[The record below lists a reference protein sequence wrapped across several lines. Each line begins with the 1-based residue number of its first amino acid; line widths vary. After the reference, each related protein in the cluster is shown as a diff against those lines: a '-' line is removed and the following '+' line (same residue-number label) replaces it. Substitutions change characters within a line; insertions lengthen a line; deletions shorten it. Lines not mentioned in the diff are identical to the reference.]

1 MTTLVEVDDVHD
13 DTIDHDDTDGEID
26 DEQDDGDA
34 MKTSNM
40 RALFK
45 LQSTTSTTSSK
56 VSKMK
61 ETIAYAFNWID
72 SAYNV
77 IFANSGVCGRLFCY
91 SECKIR

>member
-1 MTTLVEVDDVHD
+1 MTTLVEVDD
-13 DTIDHDDTDGEID
+13 DHDDTDGEID
-26 DEQDDGDA
+26 DERDDGDA

-40 RALFK
+40 RALFR
-45 LQSTTSTTSSK
+45 LQSTTSSR

-61 ETIAYAFNWID
+61 ETI
-72 SAYNV
+72 AYNV

>member
-26 DEQDDGDA
+26 DERDEGDA

-40 RALFK
+40 RALFR

-61 ETIAYAFNWID
+61 ETI
-72 SAYNV
+72 AYNV

>member
-1 MTTLVEVDDVHD
+1 MTTLVEVDDDHD
-13 DTIDHDDTDGEID
+13 ETIDHDDTDGEID
-26 DEQDDGDA
+26 DERDDGDA

-40 RALFK
+40 RALFR
-45 LQSTTSTTSSK
+45 LQSTTSSR

-61 ETIAYAFNWID
+61 ETI
-72 SAYNV
+72 AYNV

>member
-1 MTTLVEVDDVHD
+1 MTTLVEVDDDHD
-13 DTIDHDDTDGEID
+13 DTIDHDDTNGEIY
-26 DEQDDGDA
+26 DDGDA

-40 RALFK
+40 RALFR

-56 VSKMK
+56 VSKMLVLLT
-61 ETIAYAFNWID
+61 ELIQQA

>member
-1 MTTLVEVDDVHD
+1 MTTLVEVDDDHD
-13 DTIDHDDTDGEID
+13 ETIDHDDTDGEID
-26 DEQDDGDA
+26 DERDDGDA

-40 RALFK
+40 RALFR

-61 ETIAYAFNWID
+61 ETI
-72 SAYNV
+72 AYNV

>member
-1 MTTLVEVDDVHD
+1 MTTLVEVDDDHD
-13 DTIDHDDTDGEID
+13 ETIDHDDTDGEID
-26 DEQDDGDA
+26 DERDDGDA

-40 RALFK
+40 RALFR
-45 LQSTTSTTSSK
+45 LQSTTSSK

-61 ETIAYAFNWID
+61 ETI
-72 SAYNV
+72 AYNV